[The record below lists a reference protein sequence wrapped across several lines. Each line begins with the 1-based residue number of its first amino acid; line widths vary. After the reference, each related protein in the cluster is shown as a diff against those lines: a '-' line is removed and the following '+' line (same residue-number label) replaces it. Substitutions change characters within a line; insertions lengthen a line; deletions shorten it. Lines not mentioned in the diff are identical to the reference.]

1 MKKIILIIVCWLAVV
16 CVGCSPQ
23 KRLALLLTTHPELRR
38 DSSWVVRKDIVLP
51 ADSASI
57 DFTFAFGNKVA
68 IVDTAPLNQRA
79 TCASA
84 LPTTTSCVGGPNK
97 TIVTVTTKSG
107 ATATISATD
116 KADNYRLQVKTPTD
130 TILLRDTITVP
141 AYTTRV
147 EYKDK
152 IVHQMNNAQS
162 FFFWLGIIAVALV
175 VIV

>member
-1 MKKIILIIVCWLAVV
+1 MKKVILIIVCWLAVA

-57 DFTFAFGNKVA
+57 DFTITELRG
-68 IVDTAPLNQRA
+68 L
-79 TCASA
+79 ASEPGSPEQSRPRPKD
-84 LPTTTSCVGGPNK
+84 LTV
-97 TIVTVTTKSG
+97 VTGSG

-175 VIV
+175 VIVIVLRIVVKFVKA

>member
-1 MKKIILIIVCWLAVV
+1 MRTRILIIGCWLAVV
-16 CVGCSPQ
+16 CMGCSPQ
-23 KRLALLLTTHPELRR
+23 KRLALLLTTHPELKR

-57 DFTFAFGNKVA
+57 DFKVA
-68 IVDTAPLNQRA
+68 DLNSDL
-79 TCASA
+79 T
-84 LPTTTSCVGGPNK
+84 V
-97 TIVTVTTKSG
+97 VTGSG

-162 FFFWLGIIAVALV
+162 FFFWLGIIAVVLV
-175 VIV
+175 VIVIVLRIVVKFVKA

>member
-1 MKKIILIIVCWLAVV
+1 MTVV
-16 CVGCSPQ
+16 CAGCSPQ

-57 DFTFAFGNKVA
+57 DFTLAELRSVA
-68 IVDTAPLNQRA
+68 SEPGSPEQSRPRPKDLTV
-79 TCASA
+79 
-84 LPTTTSCVGGPNK
+84 
-97 TIVTVTTKSG
+97 VTGSG

-141 AYTTRV
+141 AYTTRI

-162 FFFWLGIIAVALV
+162 FFFWLGIIAVALAFGY
-175 VIV
+175 IVARLIPLR